1 MITHVSASLQQ
12 HLINIMTLSYPMSHV
27 TDIKESRMYVTRLFK
42 QSKNYKLTVHGIYN
56 DQTEEK

>member
-1 MITHVSASLQQ
+1 
-12 HLINIMTLSYPMSHV
+12 MSHV